1 MANNLMLHCGG
12 YEATEDQVFG
22 VPTPD
27 NTATHFPIPHQSLV
41 QTVLNHV
48 ERSGFGVENREYGLM
63 NGGAQMFGLFKLRN
77 GTDQD
82 DYGLVIGL
90 RNCHVKMFTAGLCV
104 GSSCF
109 ICDNLAFSSEIV
121 IARKHTRWI
130 LRDLDRMVSEASGRI
145 NQARIK
151 QDERIGVYKDT
162 PLADGDVH
170 DLLVRSV
177 DAKVMANS
185 YIPKVLQEWK
195 GTPAPGV

>member
-90 RNCHVKMFTAGLCV
+90 RNCHVKMFTAASAWGPAVSSATTWPSLRRSSSQGSTPGGSCGIWIAWSARLV
-104 GSSCF
+104 AGSIRPGSSRM
-109 ICDNLAFSSEIV
+109 SGSGS
-121 IARKHTRWI
+121 TRTRPWQTGTC
-130 LRDLDRMVSEASGRI
+130 MTCWC
-145 NQARIK
+145 
-151 QDERIGVYKDT
+151 GVWT
-162 PLADGDVH
+162 P
-170 DLLVRSV
+170 R
-177 DAKVMANS
+177 
-185 YIPKVLQEWK
+185 
-195 GTPAPGV
+195 